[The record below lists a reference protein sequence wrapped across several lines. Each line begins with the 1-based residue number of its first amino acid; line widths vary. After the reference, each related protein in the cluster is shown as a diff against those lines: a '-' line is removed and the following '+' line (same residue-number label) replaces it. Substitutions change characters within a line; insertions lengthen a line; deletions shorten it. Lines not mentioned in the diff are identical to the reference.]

1 LVPAR
6 AAVAVDVEGRAIPA
20 STFLKYE
27 SNGSNGSNG
36 KSKRTRAFVK
46 DITSGEAIL
55 PFDIVGCDSFHG
67 LDS

>member
-6 AAVAVDVEGRAIPA
+6 AAVAVEVECRAIPA

-27 SNGSNGSNG
+27 SNGSNG

-55 PFDIVGCDSFHG
+55 PFGIVGCDSFHG